1 MEGVVAEWRYHR
13 LDHEERWIIG
23 ILMLLIFKIIQI
35 FLVLQVFILVLQVF
49 LMIWNF
55 RYQ

>member
-23 ILMLLIFKIIQI
+23 ILILLIFKIIQI
-35 FLVLQVFILVLQVF
+35 FLVLLVFILVLLERYF
-49 LMIWNF
+49 L
-55 RYQ
+55 